1 MWAEEPDQYVHHTEG
16 PAVVGVAEE
25 SCGHE
30 LATTPFAKVVRI
42 SVVALKV
49 WPQMPLATLDYDL
62 GNLSEE
68 QGKLIYCP
76 SPCPGEKLV

>member
-1 MWAEEPDQYVHHTEG
+1 MVVV
-16 PAVVGVAEE
+16 AVEE

-62 GNLSEE
+62 GKSLR
-68 QGKLIYCP
+68 GAR
-76 SPCPGEKLV
+76 